1 MSVTARKTQAQ
12 SVGEAFEAFLNAYK
26 LRSRYNETYL
36 VAYWEKLMGTS
47 IAQRTEKLYINRGV
61 LFLGISSA
69 PLRQELVL
77 AKSRIKALLNK
88 EMGSEIITDVV
99 FT

>member
-77 AKSRIKALLNK
+77 AKSRIIALLNK

>member
-99 FT
+99 FI